1 MKKLSLFSATAIGIS
16 AIVGSG
22 WLFASHLAAQVAGPL
37 SLFSWFIGA
46 ALALVIALLLAEIAS
61 IYQETGLLSRL
72 FSLTHNRDYGFLI
85 AASNWFVTIFLIPS
99 EAAATV
105 QYLSKSVPSISN
117 YIFFQDQLTMA
128 GTVLVCI
135 LICGYGLLN
144 YWGVNLLA
152 RINNT
157 VTLVKLIAPAFVGI
171 VIIFAS
177 FHPINFT
184 NFVAN
189 SSSSS
194 SFGAGSVL
202 KAVVSSGIFYAFYGF
217 SMIAVFAKELENP
230 KKNIPI
236 ALASSILICLVIYLL
251 LQVAF
256 IGAVDPK
263 IVAAGWQNLSFS
275 SPLVDLSILLGLNWL
290 SLILYTTAT
299 ISPSGS
305 GIIYTASGARM
316 LYAMAADKQM
326 PSVFANINPEFFVS
340 RASLLCTVILSMVL
354 ITIFN
359 NWQQIVVVV
368 TVFQLISCIAVPV
381 AFIKL
386 RQTQPDTVR
395 VFKLPF
401 GRTISF
407 ITYIALTYL
416 LTQCGSKAL
425 IFSFIAFA
433 GFFLIYCVSFYKFS
447 PIDTCKAFMS
457 SWSLFVYIACLIPF
471 GYLHDSNTLNTPK
484 ALIPFTFVSVIFYFL
499 LIRQK
504 SYNKELDKC
513 DSFQDDKIHIQLEPK
528 NGTMGTPQQT
538 LKTCK
543 VLKIFS

>member
-22 WLFASHLAAQVAGPL
+22 WLFAGHLAAKEAGPL
-37 SLFSWFIGA
+37 SIFSWFIGA
-46 ALALVIALLLAEIAS
+46 GLALIIALLLAEIAS

-72 FSLTHNRDYGFLI
+72 FSLTHNHDYGFLI
-85 AASNWFVTIFLIPS
+85 AAANWFVTIFLIPS
-99 EAAATV
+99 EAAATI
-105 QYLSKSVPSISN
+105 QYLAKSVPSITN
-117 YIFFQDQLTMA
+117 YIFFQDQLTIY
-128 GTVLVCI
+128 GTILVCI
-135 LICGYGLLN
+135 LICIYGLLN

-152 RINNT
+152 RINNI

-171 VIIFAS
+171 VIIFVS

-189 SSSSS
+189 NGTSSTY
-194 SFGAGSVL
+194 GVGSIF

-217 SMIAVFAKELENP
+217 SMIAVFAKELDNP

-236 ALASSILICLVIYLL
+236 ALASSILICLAIYLI

-263 IVAAGWQNLSFS
+263 IVASGWQSLHFS
-275 SPLVDLSILLGLNWL
+275 SPLVDLSILIGLNWL

-305 GIIYTASGARM
+305 GIIYTASGSRM
-316 LYAMAADKQM
+316 LYAMATDHQM
-326 PSVFANINPEFFVS
+326 PEIFNKLNPKFFVS
-340 RASLLCTVILSMVL
+340 RTSLVCTVVLSMAL

-368 TVFQLISCIAVPV
+368 TVFQLISCIAVPIS
-381 AFIKL
+381 FIKL
-386 RQTQPDTVR
+386 RQDQPDTVR
-395 VFKLPF
+395 VFKMPL
-401 GRTISF
+401 GKTLSF
-407 ITYIALTYL
+407 LTYLFLTYL

-425 IFSFIAFA
+425 VFSLVVFSC
-433 GFFLIYCVSFYKFS
+433 FFLIYCFS
-447 PIDTCKAFMS
+447 SYRFNLGKIWGAFMS
-457 SWSLFVYIACLIPF
+457 SWSLFAYMIFVIPF
-471 GYLHDSNTLNTPK
+471 GYLHDSDTMNMPQ
-484 ALIPFTFVSVIFYFL
+484 ALIVFIIASPAFYFL

-504 SYNKELDKC
+504 SYNKA
-513 DSFQDDKIHIQLEPK
+513 
-528 NGTMGTPQQT
+528 
-538 LKTCK
+538 
-543 VLKIFS
+543 

>member
-1 MKKLSLFSATAIGIS
+1 MKKLNLVSATAIGIS

-22 WLFASHLAAQVAGPL
+22 WLFAGYLATQEAGPL

-72 FSLTHNRDYGFLI
+72 FSLTHNRDFGFLI
-85 AASNWFVTIFLIPS
+85 AVSNWFVTIFLIPS

-105 QYLSKSVPSISN
+105 QYLAKSVPSVSDH
-117 YIFFQDQLTMA
+117 IFFQDQLTLS

-135 LICGYGLLN
+135 LICIYGLLN

-152 RINNT
+152 RINNAVT
-157 VTLVKLIAPAFVGI
+157 VVKLIAPAFVGI

-184 NFVAN
+184 NFIAN
-189 SSSSS
+189 SSNSSS
-194 SFGAGSVL
+194 YGVGSIF

-217 SMIAVFAKELENP
+217 SMIAVFARELENP

-236 ALASSILICLVIYLL
+236 ALASSILICLAIYLL

-256 IGAVDPK
+256 IGAADQSV
-263 IVAAGWQNLSFS
+263 VASGWQNLHFS

-305 GIIYTASGARM
+305 GIVYTASGARM
-316 LYAMAADKQM
+316 LYAMASDRQM
-326 PSVFANINPEFFVS
+326 PKIFDNINTKFFVS
-340 RASLLCTVILSMVL
+340 RTSLLCTVILSMVL

-359 NWQQIVVVV
+359 NWQQIVIVV
-368 TVFQLISCIAVPV
+368 TVFQLVSCIAVPV
-381 AFIKL
+381 SFIKL
-386 RQTQPDTVR
+386 RQSQPDAIR

-401 GRTISF
+401 GKAFSF
-407 ITYIALTYL
+407 ITYVALTYL

-433 GFFLIYCVSFYKFS
+433 CFFLIYCVSFYKFS
-447 PIDTCKAFMS
+447 LIDTCKAFMS

-471 GYLHDSNTLNTPK
+471 GYLHDSNKLNTPN
-484 ALIPFTFVSVIFYFL
+484 ALIPFILVSVVFYFL

-513 DSFQDDKIHIQLEPK
+513 CDTFQEREIDVQVESK
-528 NGTMGTPQQT
+528 NTDISDNTQTMN
-538 LKTCK
+538 
-543 VLKIFS
+543 FR